1 MFYEYSINQ
10 WVGIVLYMIFMMALF
25 AGIYLV
31 STMGANYLHKE
42 DVKRNKLE
50 QMKTNRRKKSDKKKY
65 FIDVA

>member
-10 WVGIVLYMIFMMALF
+10 WYSVGLYIIFMVALF
-25 AGIYLV
+25 TGIYLV
-31 STMGANYLHKE
+31 STIGANYLHKE

-50 QMKTNRRKKSDKKKY
+50 QIKTNRRKKSDKKKY